1 MNLTKTLRRG
11 LTIATL
17 MVAFLF
23 LAAAC
28 GGEST
33 PTATPPTAIPTPTLS
48 DVLTNAGEKM
58 AAMSSAKFDMV
69 DEKESGAKFFDTTFK
84 SLEAEVKAPDSFRM
98 LVDVVSPAFGFI
110 EIEMMAV
117 GEQAFIKFSKDAP
130 WAPLPLDGVPFN
142 FSGLGMTFSEVI
154 HMIRDGDGAITGSE
168 SVLGGQTIRVEGTVQ
183 SEQLT
188 NLITD
193 VDSGHTITLTLWID
207 EAEHFLRQLRL
218 AGQLYDDDGPETTRL
233 VTINAIDVPVEIEL
247 PDLEGIRS
255 VNDVSPCSQRLKC
268 SSRADRPSLTIS
280 GASASAQIRHH
291 LPVGILDR
299 PGPDRHLLT
308 GIITTRPPFSVVV
321 HAALPS
327 IGDGGLSPSGDE
339 TPCPLPTWIGPR
351 GYLDH
356 NRAFWSAI
364 P

>member
-1 MNLTKTLRRG
+1 MNMSKTLRRG
-11 LTIATL
+11 LSFAALL
-17 MVAFLF
+17 MAFL
-23 LAAAC
+23 LSAAAC

-48 DVLTNAGEKM
+48 DVLTNAGENM

-69 DEKESGAKFFDTTFK
+69 DEKESGAKFFETTFK

-154 HMIRDGDGAITGSE
+154 HMIRDGDGAITGSD
-168 SVLGGQTIRVEGTVQ
+168 SVLGAQTIRVQGTVQ

-188 NLITD
+188 NFITD
-193 VDSGHTITLTLWID
+193 VDAGHSITLTLWID

-233 VTINAIDVPVEIEL
+233 VTINAINVPVEIEL
-247 PDLEGIRS
+247 PDLG
-255 VNDVSPCSQRLKC
+255 
-268 SSRADRPSLTIS
+268 S
-280 GASASAQIRHH
+280 GQ
-291 LPVGILDR
+291 
-299 PGPDRHLLT
+299 
-308 GIITTRPPFSVVV
+308 
-321 HAALPS
+321 
-327 IGDGGLSPSGDE
+327 
-339 TPCPLPTWIGPR
+339 
-351 GYLDH
+351 
-356 NRAFWSAI
+356 
-364 P
+364 

>member
-23 LAAAC
+23 LAAVC
-28 GGEST
+28 GEEST
-33 PTATPPTAIPTPTLS
+33 PTATPPTAMPTPTLG
-48 DVLTNAGEKM
+48 DVLTNAGENM
-58 AAMSSAKFDMV
+58 AAMSSTKFSMV

-130 WAPLPLDGVPFN
+130 WAPLPLEGVPFN
-142 FSGLGMTFSEVI
+142 FRGLGMTFSEVI
-154 HMIRDGDGAITGSE
+154 HMIRDGNGAVTGSE
-168 SVLGGQTIRVEGTVQ
+168 SVLGAQSIRVEGTVQ

-247 PDLEGIRS
+247 PDLG
-255 VNDVSPCSQRLKC
+255 
-268 SSRADRPSLTIS
+268 S
-280 GASASAQIRHH
+280 G
-291 LPVGILDR
+291 P
-299 PGPDRHLLT
+299 
-308 GIITTRPPFSVVV
+308 
-321 HAALPS
+321 
-327 IGDGGLSPSGDE
+327 
-339 TPCPLPTWIGPR
+339 
-351 GYLDH
+351 
-356 NRAFWSAI
+356 
-364 P
+364 